1 MSRLASTVHRFGAS
15 TSPLSTAT
23 KLGTIKYCRNA
34 LPPGSLLLPATWSGG
49 VKRVECCQCAASA
62 RAPLLR
68 RDSSRIRGCQVVAV
82 QGVETILEATV
93 STLLVRYFFFA
104 PPRAELTSNRR
115 SDQCGWC
122 PNRTTDRCV
131 RRRYHCKVCSVPCAR
146 TGPFWDSSCL
156 IPLFVPSHSDLAR
169 ISRF

>member
-15 TSPLSTAT
+15 TSPLSIAT

-93 STLLVRYFFFA
+93 STLLVRYFFCS
-104 PPRAELTSNRR
+104 PSSRA
-115 SDQCGWC
+115 DVKI
-122 PNRTTDRCV
+122 DV
-131 RRRYHCKVCSVPCAR
+131 RISVD
-146 TGPFWDSSCL
+146 G
-156 IPLFVPSHSDLAR
+156 AR
-169 ISRF
+169 IGLRIDVCDGAIIVRYAACPALAQGRFGTLHA